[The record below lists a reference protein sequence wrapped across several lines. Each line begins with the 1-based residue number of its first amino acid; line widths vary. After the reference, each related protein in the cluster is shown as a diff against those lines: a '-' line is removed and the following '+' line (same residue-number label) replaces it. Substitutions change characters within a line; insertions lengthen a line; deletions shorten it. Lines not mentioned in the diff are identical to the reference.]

1 MIRAFVLLLFIL
13 FAASCAGN
21 VLNFK
26 TVYIE
31 FGGNIGHHV
40 ESRIL
45 GHLNLVNGT
54 KVFHISEFDDR
65 EVDLNHKSLI
75 ISLGNAPWSSKLIP
89 RSELLEMPDES
100 FNIVFKAIS
109 STGNTFVVASN
120 GLPLADHTHKNIS
133 FDRNS
138 VHYGAVLGAYVTLEH
153 LGFAFLHPL
162 EPYIPPI
169 LRLDTKNCETNK
181 VTETPDCVLGFQQ
194 IESPHWPER
203 AFHIHTQHPLEVTE
217 VLQGHDVP
225 QFGPHGPHCKIFNK
239 THNRLSKQE
248 RSQLGSH
255 AYCERWEDMVPDVDA
270 MFEWALA
277 NRLNKI
283 EWLLLG
289 NYKWGDELDT
299 KRRRLS
305 VLTGLGHQYSLLV
318 GADCPMGN
326 IQQHGWHIVNVRLP
340 FAQQVM
346 QIEQRVDWI
355 FNAGFDFLTTESGL
369 SEFTHPEC
377 DLMVD
382 LMNAFSIY
390 ANVTWG
396 REAGIKVHCSRGQ
409 KCTGYPDP
417 RTGDPLNFNF
427 LPTFAHPSMGVFPHT
442 VQMYGLDDPTGGT
455 YGNRDFGYMEDY
467 LVYEAKKGQR
477 SVVFYGETAY
487 WVNYDV
493 DVPLFLPLYA
503 QRRLHDLRR
512 IAVRE
517 IREDFRIQGQMNFDS
532 GWEWGY
538 WLNDV
543 VTARASW
550 DPLLPSD
557 KEKIRTTTDR
567 PRDPDVPTTGDILDT
582 CNNAAHQCA
591 DSTLYSAAD
600 DQWAAYEMSLKPVV
614 KIFGPIYAQR
624 VSDLL
629 LRLTKAQEQ
638 LLIFGRVE
646 GRVSPDLTKLSGIA
660 YMAGGDTWMDV
671 PRMFGLAFTQPDK
684 VYLREN
690 DDPLWA
696 DVLML
701 LKALHET
708 FRDISAAFS
717 GLVAEMKTGQQ
728 VVEPEGGFEINGPA
742 WKLLE
747 EVEDCIRMLALRAEQ
762 MRLLYDSRDPVIGA
776 DEAVKDALQKQ
787 ARGVLHNAAQIVL
800 RREENY
806 RVAVERVGAWRDNP
820 TVYRFGYL
828 WSVHTLYYWW
838 RDQGLAEQGSLQS
851 EYSPCY
857 LNRMDSTEVAVGWG
871 RYTLQILRNFVN
883 RYTFTS
889 SYPLEIVNCLS
900 PPPKAY
906 EFPKNLYHSDN

>member
-1 MIRAFVLLLFIL
+1 MAAKFRSLSPKKIQIWYDDGGDGVEQGYLSLGQETTTNTYNGHVFFFTEFGNRDNELARFTMDPDKVHYVIQDPAHPAPSQLRLQNDQEEAFMDEYLARTGLQWRHYYGPDGPRPPPVLHMWPADRVGDVHTVTSGEGQWLCQGSAAECQSTESVTLNLEVISERPRAFIIKDFLSAFECEEIIRLANPHMHHSIVGDVDTGAFESDTRTSRNMWVKRGTNKITESLFLRAADLLQVDETLL
-13 FAASCAGN
+13 HRSANAEDMQVVHYVNGQKYDS
-21 VLNFK
+21 
-26 TVYIE
+26 
-31 FGGNIGHHV
+31 HHDWGVSGYV
-40 ESRIL
+40 ESRFITLLLYLTDMESPTAGGETAFPKAADGL
-45 GHLNLVNGT
+45 GFKKYYKDMTFPNLVPM
-54 KVFHISEFDDR
+54 V
-65 EVDLNHKSLI
+65 
-75 ISLGNAPWSSKLIP
+75 
-89 RSELLEMPDES
+89 
-100 FNIVFKAIS
+100 
-109 STGNTFVVASN
+109 
-120 GLPLADHTHKNIS
+120 
-133 FDRNS
+133 
-138 VHYGAVLGAYVTLEH
+138 
-153 LGFAFLHPL
+153 
-162 EPYIPPI
+162 
-169 LRLDTKNCETNK
+169 
-181 VTETPDCVLGFQQ
+181 
-194 IESPHWPER
+194 
-203 AFHIHTQHPLEVTE
+203 HTQHEE
-217 VLQGHDVP
+217 D
-225 QFGPHGPHCKIFNK
+225 
-239 THNRLSKQE
+239 R
-248 RSQLGSH
+248 H

-299 KRRRLS
+299 KMRRLS
-305 VLTGLGHQYSLLV
+305 TLTDLGHQYSLLV

-340 FAQQVM
+340 FVQQVA

-355 FNAGFDFLTTESGL
+355 FTAGFDFLTTESGL

-382 LMNAFSIY
+382 LMNAFSMY
-390 ANVTWG
+390 VNVTWG

-467 LVYEAKKGQR
+467 LVYEAKKGER

-517 IREDFRIQGQMNFDS
+517 VREDFRIQGQMNFDS

-550 DPLLPSD
+550 DPLLPERSF
-557 KEKIRTTTDR
+557 INSTTDR
-567 PRDPDVPTTGDILDT
+567 SRDPEVPTRGDIRDT
-582 CNNAAHQCA
+582 CSDATHECS
-591 DSTLYSAAD
+591 DPSLYSAAD
-600 DQWAAYEMSLKPVV
+600 DQWAAYETSLKPVV
-614 KIFGPIYAQR
+614 KIFGPLYAQK

-629 LRLTKAQEQ
+629 VRLTKAQEQ
-638 LLIFGRVE
+638 LLIFGRVK
-646 GRVSPDLTKLSGIA
+646 GRPSADLTKLSGIA

-684 VYLREN
+684 VYLRESE
-690 DDPLWA
+690 DPLWG
-696 DVLML
+696 DVLVL
-701 LKALHET
+701 LREMHEV
-708 FRDISAAFS
+708 FGDISRSFQL
-717 GLVAEMKTGQQ
+717 LVAEMKGSQASRR
-728 VVEPEGGFEINGPA
+728 VEDFHINAPA
-742 WKLLE
+742 WKLLD
-747 EVEDCIRMLALRAEQ
+747 EVDDCIQMLVLRAQQ

-776 DEAVKDALQKQ
+776 DEAVKYDLQKQ
-787 ARGVLHNAAQIVL
+787 SRGVLHTAAQIVL

-828 WSVHTLYYWW
+828 WSVHTLYY
-838 RDQGLAEQGSLQS
+838 
-851 EYSPCY
+851 
-857 LNRMDSTEVAVGWG
+857 
-871 RYTLQILRNFVN
+871 
-883 RYTFTS
+883 
-889 SYPLEIVNCLS
+889 
-900 PPPKAY
+900 
-906 EFPKNLYHSDN
+906 